1 MNSMNSTNVQRIK
14 DVIAQNEQVSIAV
27 GKNPNL
33 DQMAGALSLYLSLT
47 SFGKK
52 VNIVCPTQPIVE
64 ISSLVGIDKVK
75 TRFDSAGGDLVV
87 SFPYKEGEIEKVSY
101 TLDDGFLNIV
111 VKEGKN
117 GLSFDEKDIKY
128 KKNGSSSQKLLF
140 IVGTQRLSD
149 LEGLF
154 DPSALK
160 DTTIVNIDVKSD
172 NQGFGDIVAVSP
184 HLSSVSE
191 HVCDLLLKLNL
202 SLDTDIAQNL
212 LSGIA
217 FATDN
222 FQKKNS
228 SFLSFEMT
236 GMLMRKGATR
246 ERQARVEKD
255 QFTFAEEPEF
265 TDADNKTGKTPPSD
279 WLMPKVFKGSTNI

>member
-1 MNSMNSTNVQRIK
+1 MNSTNVQKIR
-14 DVIAQNEQVSIAV
+14 DVIAQNEQVGIAV

-52 VNIVCPTQPIVE
+52 VNIVCPTPPIVE

-87 SFPYKEGEIEKVSY
+87 SFPYREGEIEKVSY

-111 VKEGKN
+111 VKERKN

-128 KKNGSSSQKLLF
+128 KKGGSSNQKLLL

-154 DPSALK
+154 DPAALK

-191 HVCDLLLKLNL
+191 HVADLLLKLNL
-202 SLDTDIAQNL
+202 SIDTDIAQNL

-228 SFLSFEMT
+228 SFLSFEMA
-236 GMLMRKGATR
+236 GMLMRKGAIR
-246 ERQARVEKD
+246 GGRQEKIEKS
-255 QFTFAEEPEF
+255 TFSFPEEPEYS
-265 TDADNKTGKTPPSD
+265 DADNKTGKTPPSD

>member
-1 MNSMNSTNVQRIK
+1 MNSTNVQKIR
-14 DVIAQNEQVSIAV
+14 DVIAQNEQVDIAV

-75 TRFDSAGGDLVV
+75 TRFDGSSGDLVV
-87 SFPYKEGEIEKVSY
+87 SFPYREGEIEKVSY

-111 VKEGKN
+111 VKAGKN

-149 LEGLF
+149 LEELF
-154 DPSALK
+154 DPIALK
-160 DTTIVNIDVKSD
+160 DTTIVNIDVDSQ
-172 NQGFGDIVAVSP
+172 NQGFGNIVAVSP
-184 HLSSVSE
+184 NLSSVSE
-191 HVCDLLLKLNL
+191 DVCDLLLKLNL
-202 SLDTDIAQNL
+202 AIDTDIAQNL

-228 SFLSFEMT
+228 SFLAFEMA
-236 GMLMRKGATR
+236 GMLMRKGA
-246 ERQARVEKD
+246 ARGKQVKVEKN
-255 QFTFAEEPEF
+255 QFSFPEEPEYS
-265 TDADNKTGKTPPSD
+265 DADNKTGKTPPSD